1 MFYASETVLISDL
14 TFLHFKILIL
24 SYTYIMFLRNIKFEI
39 YIMGIFFLIN
49 H

>member
-1 MFYASETVLISDL
+1 MFYASETVLIWDL

-24 SYTYIMFLRNIKFEI
+24 YYIMFLRNIKFEI
-39 YIMGIFFLIN
+39 YIMDIFFLIN